1 MSHHEP
7 AGEVD
12 DRYGFRNAAPTP
24 WAEAVA
30 QLKSAE
36 TYWLSTVRPDG
47 RPHVTPLAGIWFDG
61 AVHFTTG
68 PEERKAA
75 NLAGNLN
82 CVITTG
88 SAAFTGL
95 DVVVEGEALAIT
107 DEMELQRIADAF
119 IAKYGDMFV
128 FVLRDGTLHHGD
140 GDVLAFRLRARKAF
154 GFRKGDVF
162 SQTRWR
168 F

>member
-1 MSHHEP
+1 MSDHEP
-7 AGEVD
+7 VGEVD
-12 DRYGFRNAAPTP
+12 ARYGFPNAAPTP
-24 WAEAVA
+24 WAAATA
-30 QLKSAE
+30 QLERAE

-47 RPHVTPLAGIWFDG
+47 RPHVTPLAGLWLDG
-61 AVHFTTG
+61 ALHFTTG

-75 NLAGNLN
+75 NLAANRN

-88 SAAFTGL
+88 SSAFAGL
-95 DVVVEGEALAIT
+95 DVVVEGEAHQVT
-107 DEMELQRIADAF
+107 DEAALQRIADAF
-119 IAKYGDMFV
+119 IAKYGQMFV
-128 FVLRDGTLHHGD
+128 FVLRDGTLHHDD
-140 GDVLAFRLRARKAF
+140 GDVIAFRVRARKAF